1 MISGRIHARSIK
13 QEGIH
18 FMRHILASIA
28 LTAVASTASAQFT
41 IINSNFELPDY
52 APNQHGTSGTPG
64 WEAIAGSGQWG
75 SFYPT
80 MATWGY
86 VAPEG
91 TQLLYTNNR
100 TVQQTLVDVVEEG
113 LTYTLEVD
121 VINRPTYGSMNY
133 IVELV
138 FGDTV
143 VAFDHAS
150 LVPPVGG
157 ALTSTLTYTALAGD
171 PLIGES
177 ITIRLG
183 GPGTQ
188 CNFDNVRLNGVPTP
202 ASLALVGLGG
212 LVAARRR
219 R

>member
-1 MISGRIHARSIK
+1 MNRIAA
-13 QEGIH
+13 
-18 FMRHILASIA
+18 LASAGLI
-28 LTAVASTASAQFT
+28 VAAFAPTASAQFT

-52 APNQHGTSGTPG
+52 APNQFGSTGTPG
-64 WEAIAGSGQWG
+64 WEAVAGGGSWG

-80 MATWGY
+80 MGTWGY

-91 TQLLYTNNR
+91 TQVLYTNSR
-100 TVQQTLVDVVEEG
+100 TVQQTLIDVVEEG
-113 LTYTLEVD
+113 LTYTLEVE
-121 VINRPTYGSMNY
+121 VVNRPTFGSMNY

-157 ALTSTLTYTALAGD
+157 SLTSTLTYTALAGD

-183 GPGTQ
+183 GPGSQ
-188 CNFDNVRLNGVPTP
+188 CNFDNVRLNGVPSPST
-202 ASLALVGLGG
+202 LALVGIGG
-212 LVAARRR
+212 LFASRRR

>member
-1 MISGRIHARSIK
+1 
-13 QEGIH
+13 
-18 FMRHILASIA
+18 MRHMLASIA
-28 LTAVASTASAQFT
+28 LTAVAFTASAQFT
-41 IINSNFELPDY
+41 IVNANFENPVY
-52 APNQHGTSGTPG
+52 GPGGFGTSGTTG
-64 WEAIAGSGQWG
+64 WEHYAGTGAWG
-75 SFYPT
+75 SFHPT
-80 MATWGY
+80 IGTWGY
-86 VAPEG
+86 TAPEG

-100 TVQQTLVDVVEEG
+100 TVQQTLIDVVEEG

-121 VINRPTYGSMNY
+121 VINRPIYGSMNY

-157 ALTSTLTYTALAGD
+157 SLTSTLTYTPIAGD

-202 ASLALVGLGG
+202 ASLALIGIGG

>member
-1 MISGRIHARSIK
+1 
-13 QEGIH
+13 
-18 FMRHILASIA
+18 MRHMLATIA
-28 LTAVASTASAQFT
+28 MATVASTASAQFT
-41 IINSNFELPDY
+41 IINANFENPVY
-52 APNQHGTSGTPG
+52 GPGGFGSSGTTG
-64 WEAIAGSGQWG
+64 WEHYAGSGAWG
-75 SFYPT
+75 SFHPT
-80 MATWGY
+80 MGTWGY
-86 VAPEG
+86 TAPEG
-91 TQLLYTNNR
+91 NQVLYTNAR
-100 TVQQTLVDVVEEG
+100 TVQQTIAEVVEEG
-113 LTYTLEVD
+113 LTYTLEVE
-121 VINRPTYGSMNY
+121 VVNRPTFGSMNY

-157 ALTSTLTYTALAGD
+157 SLTSTLTYTALAGD

-183 GPGTQ
+183 GPGSQ

-202 ASLALVGLGG
+202 ASLALIGLGG